1 MTDQV
6 ATTSADVSPS
16 INCRQCA
23 APLAVE
29 QGQPFVT
36 CKFCG
41 ATNFVDKARAVFH
54 YLVRPTVRED
64 GARAALNRWMAGNA
78 TVKDLDRK
86 STIDSVSFQYFPMW
100 LVRAIVQQDE
110 RVLLKPAAALSISEL
125 GQLDIPPSDL
135 VPFDVNIGATV
146 VAPSVPFD
154 TVQQWLL
161 DDQHIAPENIR
172 EAALVHLPVYTCK
185 YTFNKR
191 HFTALVDAASSKV
204 FANIYPAKWEVP
216 YVTIGA
222 AAFVTFFVLS
232 LLSLFINFGL
242 FVIGAPLLA
251 AVFFV
256 LAVAVSARV

>member
-6 ATTSADVSPS
+6 VSTTDVSPA

-41 ATNFVDKARAVFH
+41 ATNFIDKARAVFH
-54 YLVRPTVRED
+54 YLVKPTVRED
-64 GARAALNRWMAGNA
+64 GARTALNRWMAGNA

-86 STIDSVSFQYFPMW
+86 STIDSVAFQYFPMW
-100 LVRAIVQQDE
+100 LVRATVHQDE
-110 RVLLKPAAALSISEL
+110 RVLLKPAAALSVSEL
-125 GQLDIPPSDL
+125 QQINIPPSDL
-135 VPFDVNIGATV
+135 VPFDMKVDGMIV
-146 VAPSVPFD
+146 PPSVPFE
-154 TVQQWLL
+154 TVQQWLS

-216 YVTIGA
+216 YVAIGA

-232 LLSLFINFGL
+232 LLSLFIDFGL

-256 LAVAVSARV
+256 LAVAISAKV

>member
-6 ATTSADVSPS
+6 VSTT

-41 ATNFVDKARAVFH
+41 ATNFIDKARAVFH
-54 YLVRPTVRED
+54 YLVRPTLRED
-64 GARAALNRWMAGNA
+64 GARAALLRWMAGNA

-86 STIDSVSFQYFPMW
+86 AQIDSVAFEYFPMW
-100 LVRAIVQQDE
+100 LVRATVQRDE
-110 RVLLKPAAALSISEL
+110 RVLLKPAAALSVSEL
-125 GQLDIPPSDL
+125 EHLNIPPADL
-135 VPFDVNIGATV
+135 VPFDSNAGGTIT
-146 VAPSVPFD
+146 APSVPFD
-154 TVQQWLL
+154 TVQRWLA

-172 EAALVHLPVYTCK
+172 EAALVHLPVYMCK

-191 HFTALVDAASSKV
+191 RYTALVDAATSKV

-216 YVTIGA
+216 YVAIGT
-222 AAFVTFFVLS
+222 AAFVAYFVLAV
-232 LLSLFINFGL
+232 LSLFINFGL

>member
-6 ATTSADVSPS
+6 AATS

-36 CKFCG
+36 CRFCG

-64 GARAALNRWMAGNA
+64 GARTALNRWMAGNA

-86 STIDSVSFQYFPMW
+86 AKIESVSFEYFPMW
-100 LVRAIVQQDE
+100 LVRATVQRDE
-110 RVLLKPAAALSISEL
+110 RVLLKPAAALSVSEL
-125 GQLDIPPSDL
+125 GRLNIPPSDL
-135 VPFDVNIGATV
+135 VPFDANAGGTIVS
-146 VAPSVPFD
+146 PSVPFE
-154 TVQQWLL
+154 TMQQWLI

-172 EAALVHLPVYTCK
+172 EAALVHLPLYLCK
-185 YTFNKR
+185 YAFNKR
-191 HFTALVDAASSKV
+191 RYTAIVDAATSKV

-222 AAFVTFFVLS
+222 AAFVAYFVLA

-242 FVIGAPLLA
+242 FIIGAPLLA
-251 AVFFV
+251 ILFFS
-256 LAVAVSARV
+256 LAVTISAKV